1 MKRTSLILNTL
12 AVLTG
17 TATGAF
23 AGETTKVYSSSIL
36 VLAFVGFLALI
47 VVIQLIPAMMTLIG
61 TIAGL
66 ARKRGEEKMAKVSA
80 GK

>member
-12 AVLTG
+12 AVLPA

-23 AGETTKVYSSSIL
+23 AGETVKVYSSSLL

-47 VVIQLIPAMMTLIG
+47 VVIQLIPAMMTLVG

-66 ARKRGEEKMAKVSA
+66 ARKRGEERMEKAAA